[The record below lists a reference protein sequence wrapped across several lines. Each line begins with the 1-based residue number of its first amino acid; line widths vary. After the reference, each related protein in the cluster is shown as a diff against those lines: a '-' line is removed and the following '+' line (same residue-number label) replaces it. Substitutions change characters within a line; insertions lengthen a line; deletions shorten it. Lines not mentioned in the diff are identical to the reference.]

1 MKSAVR
7 WLTASLCLSLLSC
20 SPTDD
25 GNATV
30 YREDDPPVSPFSADD
45 EAMNRAM
52 QRARDTL
59 DEYRH
64 RLANPPPTQTGLSLK
79 AKFESGGH
87 VEHMWVHDVEPI
99 DGGFRGILGNTPLSI
114 ETLKEGD
121 SVEISDSDVSDWM
134 AIDDG
139 RLVAGY
145 TLRVIRDRM
154 PADERAAFDAQMEF
168 SID

>member
-1 MKSAVR
+1 MKSAVH
-7 WLTASLCLSLLSC
+7 W
-20 SPTDD
+20 
-25 GNATV
+25 
-30 YREDDPPVSPFSADD
+30 
-45 EAMNRAM
+45 
-52 QRARDTL
+52 
-59 DEYRH
+59 
-64 RLANPPPTQTGLSLK
+64 
-79 AKFESGGH
+79 
-87 VEHMWVHDVEPI
+87 
-99 DGGFRGILGNTPLSI
+99 SI